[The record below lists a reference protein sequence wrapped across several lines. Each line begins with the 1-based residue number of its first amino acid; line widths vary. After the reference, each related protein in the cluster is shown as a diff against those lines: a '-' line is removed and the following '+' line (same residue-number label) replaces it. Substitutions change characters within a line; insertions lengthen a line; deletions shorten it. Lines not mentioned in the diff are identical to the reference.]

1 MNAMTNLMRL
11 PARFFPGSQLKG
23 LAGPILIIMILS
35 MMVLPLP
42 PFLLDLLFTFNIAMS
57 VMVLLVSMYTMKAL
71 DFAAFP
77 AVLLFTT
84 LLRLSLNVASTRVV
98 LMNGHTGADAAG
110 KVIEAFGHF
119 LVGGNFA
126 VGVMVFII
134 LVLINFMVITKG
146 AGRIAEVG
154 ARFMLDAMPGKQMAI
169 DADLNAGLIG
179 EDVARKRRQ
188 EVAQEADFYGS
199 MDGASKFVRGD
210 AIAGLLIM
218 VINIIGGL
226 VVGMVQHGLDF
237 STAGKTYTLLAI
249 GDGLVAQIPA
259 LVISTAAGVI
269 VSRVT
274 TDEDV
279 GSQLT
284 GQLFSNPQ
292 VLFLTAG
299 IVGLLGMIPG
309 MPNLAFLLIAG
320 GLVWLGRGLLQR
332 KPKQQA
338 AQEAAAAQA
347 ANIAASSAETAE
359 ATWDDVAMVD
369 PLGMQVGYRLIPLVD
384 QSQQGELLGRIKSIR
399 KKIAQEVGFL
409 VPVVHI
415 RDNLE
420 IKPNTYVIT
429 LKDVEIG
436 RGEAY
441 PNQWMAI
448 NPGQVSGT
456 LPGTPTRDPAF
467 GLPATWIDASL
478 RQQAQV
484 YGYTVVD
491 ACTVMATH
499 LNHLIQTHAAELLG
513 RQEVQQ
519 LLDQIAKTAPKLTED
534 LVPKVLS
541 LSTLHKVLQ
550 NLLDEEVP
558 IRDMRTI
565 LDVMAEHA
573 PTVKDPTELTT
584 LTRLA
589 LGRAITQQLFPG
601 DSEMQVIGLDGSLD
615 AVLQQAL
622 TNSSGIEPGIAD
634 NLLRQAQAAIT
645 RQEQMG
651 LAPVLVVQHS
661 LRVLLSRFLR
671 RSLPQLKVLSHAEI
685 PDSRTIKVTTAIGGR
700 G

>member
-1 MNAMTNLMRL
+1 MNAMTNFLRL
-11 PARFFPGSQLKG
+11 PPNLFGGTQFKG
-23 LAGPILIIMILS
+23 LAGPVLIILILS

-42 PFLLDLLFTFNIAMS
+42 PFLLDLLFTFNIAIS

-77 AVLLFTT
+77 AVLLFST

-98 LMNGHTGADAAG
+98 LMNGHTGPDAAG

-179 EDVARKRRQ
+179 EEVARKRRQ

-226 VVGMVQHGLDF
+226 VVGMIQHGLDF

-320 GLVWLGRGLLQR
+320 GLVWLGRRLLMN
-332 KPKQQA
+332 KPKEAAQQA
-338 AQEAAAAQA
+338 AAAAQA
-347 ANIAASSAETAE
+347 ASVSPTAEMAE

-420 IKPNTYVIT
+420 INPNTYIIS

-448 NPGQVSGT
+448 NPGQVTGS
-456 LPGTPTRDPAF
+456 LPGTATRDPAF
-467 GLPATWIDASL
+467 GLAAVWIDASL

-573 PTVKDPTELTT
+573 PTIKDPTELTT

-601 DSEMQVIGLDGSLD
+601 ETEMQVIGLDGSLD
-615 AVLQQAL
+615 GVLQQAL
-622 TNSSGIEPGIAD
+622 TSSSGIEPGIAD
-634 NLLRQAQAAIT
+634 NLLRQAQAAIV
-645 RQEQMG
+645 RQEQLG

-685 PDSRTIKVTTAIGGR
+685 PDSRTIKITAAIGGR
-700 G
+700 V